1 MISSEGTR
9 HGLLCSTSPKPSPT
23 LPSGTLYTAL
33 SITHPRSYCH
43 SASPLLFC
51 VYLRS
56 HSPSFTAL
64 PLISPLT
71 SYNHHSPHHPSL
83 LLPLFPVNISLFS
96 LLLSP
101 HLTSPSLPLLHP
113 PPHWTH
119 NPTSKK
125 AYKLKSFTATFHL
138 GSYFFLLVSVSRSV
152 SHLTITVPL
161 Y

>member
-1 MISSEGTR
+1 MLYITYTFTYPPLWYSLYCTFHHSSTF
-9 HGLLCSTSPKPSPT
+9 LLSFSFTTSVLCIPT
-23 LPSGTLYTAL
+23 LTFTFL
-33 SITHPRSYCH
+33 
-43 SASPLLFC
+43 
-51 VYLRS
+51 
-56 HSPSFTAL
+56 TAL

-71 SYNHHSPHHPSL
+71 SFNDHSPHHPSL
-83 LLPLFPVNISLFS
+83 LLPLFPVTISLFS

-113 PPHWTH
+113 PPHWAH

-152 SHLTITVPL
+152 SHLTITVPFVL
-161 Y
+161 IYIFFYRV